1 MTRDILL
8 RMVGRTAFGERGFT
22 LTELMMAVVL
32 SSIVFLTIGT
42 MLVAMQR
49 YWDRTSSKV
58 AMIRE
63 ASAAMDRVSY
73 ELRRAKRDSVFAYGD
88 SVQIWREGSRL
99 SFRREGVDLVL
110 RSGAAPA
117 RLVEDTVDSLRFS
130 YASVDSSAVAV
141 YLKVSDSSSQT
152 KFNTVTRMRN

>member
-8 RMVGRTAFGERGFT
+8 RMMGRAAFDEQGFT
-22 LTELMMAVVL
+22 LTELMIAVVL

-42 MLVAMQR
+42 MLVTMQR

-88 SVQIWREGSRL
+88 SVQIWREGARL

-110 RSGAAPA
+110 RSGTAPA

-130 YASVDSSAVAV
+130 YASADSSAVAI

-152 KFNTVTRMRN
+152 QLSTVARMRN